1 MNRRMVIYILGQML
15 NAEALLLLL
24 PTVVSLLYRETDI
37 AVSFLLT
44 ILAALA
50 AGFLCTFR
58 KPTDRVIYAR
68 EGFAVVA
75 LSWLVLSIFGALPFW
90 ISGEIPSYIDCF
102 FETVSGFTTTGAS
115 ILTEVE
121 SLSRG
126 ILFWRSFTH
135 WVGGMGVLVFVMT
148 VIPLGDS
155 RSMHIMRAEVPGPI
169 VGKLVPRLKSTAKI
183 LYGIY
188 ILLTA
193 IEVVLLLFGGMD
205 LYDSLVHSFGTA
217 GTGGFSVKNASIG
230 AYQSPYIEWV
240 VGTFMVLFGINFNLY
255 FFLLLGKLRSVLQ
268 SEELRCYLGIILA
281 STLIIAANIFS
292 IYREVGT
299 SLRHAFFQVSSIITT
314 TGYATADF
322 NEWPQLSRTI
332 LVMLMFFGACAGST
346 GGGLKT
352 SRLLLYF
359 RSMRR
364 DLKRM
369 LHPHSVEAIM
379 LDGKPVSEETLNGA
393 NSFFL
398 MYSTIACFCVLL
410 LSIDGFD
417 FETNF
422 TAMAACLNNIGP
434 GLGMVGP
441 TGNFSAFSDFSKI
454 LLSFAMLFGRLEV
467 FPMLLIFAPSVWR
480 RR

>member
-1 MNRRMVIYILGQML
+1 MNRRMVVYILGQML

-24 PTVVSLLYRETDI
+24 PT
-37 AVSFLLT
+37 AVSFLYREQGAAFAFLIT
-44 ILAALA
+44 IAATVA
-50 AGFLCTFR
+50 FGALCTFR
-58 KPTDRVIYAR
+58 RPQNRVIYAR

-75 LSWLVLSIFGALPFW
+75 LSWLVLSAFGALPFW
-90 ISGEIPSYIDCF
+90 LTREIPSYVDCF

-126 ILFWRSFTH
+126 LLFWRSFTH

-148 VIPLGDS
+148 VIPLGDN
-155 RSMHIMRAEVPGPI
+155 RSMHILRAEVPGPM

-188 ILLTA
+188 IVMTA

-240 VGTFMVLFGINFNLY
+240 IAIFMLLFGINFNLY
-255 FFLLLGKLRSVLQ
+255 FFLLLGKIRTVLQ
-268 SEELRCYLGIILA
+268 SDELRCYLGIVGASIAVIAVNILPMYQKLGVA
-281 STLIIAANIFS
+281 
-292 IYREVGT
+292 V
-299 SLRHAFFQVSSIITT
+299 RHAAFQVSSIITT
-314 TGYATADF
+314 TGYATVDF
-322 NEWPQLSRTI
+322 NGWPQLSRTI
-332 LVMLMFFGACAGST
+332 LVVLMFFGACAGST
-346 GGGLKT
+346 GGGLKIA
-352 SRLLLYF
+352 RLLLFF
-359 RSMRR
+359 RTMRR
-364 DLKRM
+364 DLRRM
-369 LHPHSVEAIM
+369 LHPHSVEVVM
-379 LDGKPVSEETLNGA
+379 LDGKPVSEDTVAGA
-393 NSFFL
+393 NGFFL
-398 MYSTIACFCVLL
+398 VYSAIALVTVLL
-410 LSIDGFD
+410 ISVDGFD

-441 TGNFSAFSDFSKI
+441 TGNFSAFSDFSKL
-454 LLSFAMLFGRLEV
+454 LLSFAMLIGRLEV
-467 FPMLLIFAPSVWR
+467 FPMLLIFAPSVWWR
-480 RR
+480 R

>member
-37 AVSFLLT
+37 AFSFLLT
-44 ILAALA
+44 ILAVVA

-58 KPTDRVIYAR
+58 KPSDRVIYAR

-75 LSWLVLSIFGALPFW
+75 LSWLVLSLFGALPFW
-90 ISGEIPSYIDCF
+90 ISGEIPSYVDCF

-121 SLSRG
+121 PLSRG

-193 IEVVLLLFGGMD
+193 IEVVLLLLGGMD

-230 AYQSPYIEWV
+230 AYQSPYIDWV
-240 VGTFMVLFGINFNLY
+240 IGIFMMLFGINFNLY
-255 FFLLLGKLRSVLQ
+255 FFLLLGKLRTVLR
-268 SEELRCYLGIILA
+268 SEELRCYLGIILV
-281 STLIIAANIFS
+281 STLVITANIHS
-292 IYREVGT
+292 VYGGVGDA
-299 SLRHAFFQVSSIITT
+299 LRHAFFQVSSIITT
-314 TGYATADF
+314 TGYATTDF
-322 NEWPQLSRTI
+322 NQWPQLSRTI
-332 LVMLMFFGACAGST
+332 LVILMFFGACAGST

-369 LHPHSVEAIM
+369 LHPHSVEAVM
-379 LDGKPVSEETLNGA
+379 LDGKPVSEETLTGA
-393 NSFFL
+393 NGFFL
-398 MYSTIACFCVLL
+398 VYSAIACFCVLL

-441 TGNFSAFSDFSKI
+441 TGNFSAFSDFSKL

-467 FPMLLIFAPSVWR
+467 FPMLLIFAPSVWKR
-480 RR
+480 R